1 MTNQFGRAIA
11 RTSRREREGIRG
23 HRGGR
28 KRVRSR
34 PVVRSEAALAIY
46 ICRQHNKPHYR
57 FWDLGLKG
65 QALRQ
70 IRAPSEL
77 APWVQARGWREI
89 AFFRCRKLTH
99 TRAQPGLNGPTP
111 DNGSMPDTPLGAP
124 AKHPLPQSVALATE
138 RTHGSPRQEKDG
150 IACKT
155 NALPHQTQGRT
166 SPLIA

>member
-1 MTNQFGRAIA
+1 MPTRGACPQRTVGPGGCTESKSINDISRDPSERASKES
-11 RTSRREREGIRG
+11 SRRRGIATRSTWDGQREGIRG

-46 ICRQHNKPHYR
+46 ICRQHNMPHYR

-89 AFFRCRKLTH
+89 AFFRFFSL
-99 TRAQPGLNGPTP
+99 P
-111 DNGSMPDTPLGAP
+111 AP
-124 AKHPLPQSVALATE
+124 AATDPPANFIH
-138 RTHGSPRQEKDG
+138 TLTNHSQGPGS
-150 IACKT
+150 
-155 NALPHQTQGRT
+155 NAWHSMSQH
-166 SPLIA
+166 

>member
-1 MTNQFGRAIA
+1 MSSRSILARRSVRRIKCAKIQSIAGRDIKVCSE
-11 RTSRREREGIRG
+11 TFIKEPFWRR
-23 HRGGR
+23 GR

-89 AFFRCRKLTH
+89 AFFRFFSL
-99 TRAQPGLNGPTP
+99 P
-111 DNGSMPDTPLGAP
+111 AP
-124 AKHPLPQSVALATE
+124 AATDPPANFIH
-138 RTHGSPRQEKDG
+138 TLTNHSQGPGS
-150 IACKT
+150 
-155 NALPHQTQGRT
+155 NARHSMSQH
-166 SPLIA
+166 

>member
-89 AFFRCRKLTH
+89 AFFRFFSL
-99 TRAQPGLNGPTP
+99 P
-111 DNGSMPDTPLGAP
+111 AP
-124 AKHPLPQSVALATE
+124 AATDPPANFIHTLTNHSQAQVQMLGTLCLSTKEPITTKHRFSGSICAGFGVPLLQHLFSE
-138 RTHGSPRQEKDG
+138 RKSMV
-150 IACKT
+150 C
-155 NALPHQTQGRT
+155 
-166 SPLIA
+166 